1 MESYVAE
8 LYKKMHRFKFT
19 EEQSQSKRRP
29 GPRQGTTG
37 LLHIFKQIAVLIQLA
52 TLFANGG
59 KPISKTSEL
68 EKQVSFLVS
77 VLRGAT
83 TFSQQQIIDLE
94 QLLATISAHIKATS
108 SAKPWEYF
116 RYSLHR
122 KERAMDMSLP
132 LQQLKTHWQM
142 CLTCGELM
150 FGVKA
155 ENAQCSLEGCDAL
168 LKRPVFG
175 FP

>member
-1 MESYVAE
+1 LERYVAE
-8 LYKKMHRFKFT
+8 LDKKMPLFKFPKP
-19 EEQSQSKRRP
+19 QAKGKRRP
-29 GPRQGTTG
+29 GPRSGTTG
-37 LLHIFKQIAVLIQLA
+37 LLHLTKQIAVLVQLT
-52 TLFANGG
+52 TLFANNGN
-59 KPISKTSEL
+59 PISKTAEL

-94 QLLATISAHIKATS
+94 QLLAVISAHIKATS
-108 SAKPWEYF
+108 TAKPWEYF

-122 KERAMDMSLP
+122 KERAIDMSLP

-142 CLTCGELM
+142 CMTCGELM
-150 FGVKA
+150 FGIKA
-155 ENAQCSLEGCDAL
+155 ENTQCSLEGCDAL
-168 LKRPVFG
+168 LKKPVFG